1 MKKYI
6 KVSVSERLPHVRT
19 DVVVL
24 WTNEDQTYSAGA
36 GFVTEKGYWWVYDS
50 DCSAPEYWL
59 EEVDDHEG
67 EMRDMLEECRLQ
79 LEHLNKNQRGTT
91 NAVLSRLENLLNK
104 LKS

>member
-6 KVSVSERLPHVRT
+6 KVSVSERLPQVRT

-67 EMRDMLEECRLQ
+67 EMRDMLDRIQ
-79 LEHLNKNQRGTT
+79 DLNILPDEI
-91 NAVLSRLENLLNK
+91 ADELSLLLNK